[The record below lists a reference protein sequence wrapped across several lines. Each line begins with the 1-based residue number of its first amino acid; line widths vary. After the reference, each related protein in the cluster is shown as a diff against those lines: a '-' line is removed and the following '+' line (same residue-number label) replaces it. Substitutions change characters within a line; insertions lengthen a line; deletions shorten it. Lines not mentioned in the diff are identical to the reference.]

1 MKSRDIKGSAVTVGG
16 SLGAAVPDRSM
27 ELSRKRDYWV
37 VPMKLIDVT
46 RQFNTEDECL
56 DYIEKMR
63 WPNGELGC
71 VHCGEAGRVSKITRE
86 AGKNKRTRIYQCL
99 ACGKQFSATS
109 GTIFNDTH
117 LPLTKWFM
125 ALALICE
132 AKKGISAKQIERHL
146 GVNYRTAWHLC
157 HRIRAAMQDGGLL
170 TGEVEAD
177 ETYLGARKPRKGRP
191 YVKKDK
197 KDVVLGMIERGGKL
211 RLVPVKDAKMEIL
224 GPALEE
230 HISPG
235 AHTIYTDE
243 SAAYAIYLQRHFD
256 AEHKTINH
264 SRTYGMG
271 DTHTNTIENAFSLL
285 KRGIYGTFHRV
296 SVKHLG
302 RYCNEF
308 SFRFNRRGEQ
318 LQMFDA
324 TLKSILNEKALTFK
338 KLTASL
344 GSES

>member
-1 MKSRDIKGSAVTVGG
+1 
-16 SLGAAVPDRSM
+16 
-27 ELSRKRDYWV
+27 
-37 VPMKLIDVT
+37 MKLIDVT
-46 RQFNTEDECL
+46 RQFNTEDKCL
-56 DYIEKMR
+56 DYLEKMR
-63 WPNGELGC
+63 WPHGVGC
-71 VHCGEAGRVSKITRE
+71 VHCGSMSVSTITRT
-86 AGKNKRTRIYQCL
+86 AGKNKRARIYQCL
-99 ACGKQFSATS
+99 EKECGKQFSATS

-211 RLVPVKDAKMEIL
+211 RLVPVKDAKMEMI

-285 KRGIYGTFHRV
+285 KRGVYGTFHRV

-308 SFRFNRRGEQ
+308 SYRFNRRGEQ

-324 TLKSILNEKALTFK
+324 TLKSILTK
-338 KLTASL
+338 KPCLSKSSRL
-344 GSES
+344 R